1 MITFISLVYMGD
13 TKENL
18 SCHLKHH
25 LQLKIKENVGR
36 TENQLPWETIRKIII
51 NKGMVIMQI

>member
-1 MITFISLVYMGD
+1 MGD

-51 NKGMVIMQI
+51 NKDMVIMQI